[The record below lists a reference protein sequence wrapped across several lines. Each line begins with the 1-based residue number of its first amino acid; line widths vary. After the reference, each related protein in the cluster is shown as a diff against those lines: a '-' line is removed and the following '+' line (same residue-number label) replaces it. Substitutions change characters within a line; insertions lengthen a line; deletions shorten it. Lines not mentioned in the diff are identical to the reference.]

1 MTSRDWHVPA
11 PLLAQV
17 LDDPRTLDDW
27 TASSLEAHLM
37 SCAACR
43 RRLTAAAPPAAA
55 AAVAASWAA
64 IADRVD
70 QPRSTLVEQL
80 LHRLGVGNGTERLLT
95 ATPAVRA
102 AGLLAVGIVALAA
115 IALSLTT
122 QAVGTFLMLS
132 PLVPLA
138 AVAAT
143 FAPAADPA
151 GEAGIGTPLHG
162 AGLVLRRAA
171 VVLGA
176 SFGVLEAVALAL
188 PGMGSMAAAWVLPAI
203 ALALGALALGTWLRA
218 EVAVGVLAAGW
229 LLTVW
234 SVSWAI
240 DHRTPIV
247 DSATFSAAGQAIA
260 LAVAVAAAAV
270 AAVRRDRYAT
280 LEAFR

>member
-1 MTSRDWHVPA
+1 MTSSEWHVPA
-11 PLLAQV
+11 ALLAQV
-17 LDDPRTLDDW
+17 LDDPRTVDDW

-43 RRLTAAAPPAAA
+43 RRLAVAAPPAAA
-55 AAVAASWAA
+55 EAAAASWAA
-64 IADRVD
+64 IADRID
-70 QPRSTLVEQL
+70 RPRSTLVERL
-80 LHRLGVGNGTERLLT
+80 LHRLGVGNGIERLLT
-95 ATPAVRA
+95 ATPSLRA
-102 AGLLAVGIVALAA
+102 AGLLAVGIVALATT
-115 IALSLTT
+115 ALSRTD
-122 QAVGTFLMLS
+122 QAVGPFLVLA
-132 PLVPLA
+132 PLLPLA

-188 PGMGSMAAAWVLPAI
+188 PGMGAMAAAWVLPAI
-203 ALALGALALGTWLRA
+203 ALALGALALGTWLRL
-218 EVAVGVLAAGW
+218 EVAVAVLGAGW

-234 SVSWAI
+234 SVSWAV
-240 DHRTPIV
+240 DHRTPVV

-260 LAVAVAAAAV
+260 LAVAVAATAL
-270 AAVRRDRYAT
+270 AAVRRDRFAT